1 MVQPQ
6 WKTIWQ
12 FLKILNSV
20 LNLELPCDPAV
31 PFLGVYLRE
40 MKIYV

>member
-20 LNLELPCDPAV
+20 LNLELPCDLAV